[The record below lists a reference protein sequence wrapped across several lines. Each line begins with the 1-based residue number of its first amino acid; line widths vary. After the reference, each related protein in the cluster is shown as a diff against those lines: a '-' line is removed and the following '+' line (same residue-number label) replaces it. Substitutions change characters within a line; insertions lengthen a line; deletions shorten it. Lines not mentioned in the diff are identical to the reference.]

1 MAPPNRV
8 LDDMQTFFR
17 VSLVAIVFL
26 GVGVAAG
33 RFLLA
38 PKPAQPTTR
47 QATPAPPKPKASDTV
62 YLRWRM
68 AATYPSGLPL
78 YGTVGREFTQ
88 KLARLSNGTVRIT
101 YVEPD
106 PAAGPR
112 RCFEDVAQGRV
123 QACWS
128 APGNWYSREHALIL
142 FAGVPFGPDAR
153 ELLAWYDHGGGR
165 ELLDE
170 IYGRHGLK
178 SIICGVTVAEGGG
191 WFRKE
196 IKTLDDL
203 KGLKMRVHGL
213 AARVMSKLGV
223 NPQRVKPADLVAS
236 LKDGRL
242 DGTEYS
248 MPSIDIGLKL
258 YDVVSH
264 YYFPGWQRQSGFL
277 ELLVNQK
284 DWGEL
289 PDGTKAMI
297 EAACGES
304 IREAL
309 SEGEA
314 IQATAL
320 RELRAKGV
328 SFHEWPP
335 EILAAL
341 KAAWAVVVKEE
352 IEAHPAFKKVWSSF
366 TAFRADYAIWRR
378 LGYLKD

>member
-1 MAPPNRV
+1 MRP
-8 LDDMQTFFR
+8 FFR
-17 VSLVAIVFL
+17 YAS
-26 GVGVAAG
+26 
-33 RFLLA
+33 RFALA
-38 PKPAQPTTR
+38 PAAKPVERVEAAP
-47 QATPAPPKPKASDTV
+47 PPKPKASDTV

-68 AATYPSGLPL
+68 ASAYPSGLPL
-78 YGTVGREFTQ
+78 YGTLGKRFVRR
-88 KLARLSNGTVRIT
+88 LARLSNGSLQIR

-106 PAAGPR
+106 SASASR
-112 RCFEDVAQGRV
+112 NCFDDVAQGRV

-128 APGNWYSREHALIL
+128 APGNWYSRERALIL
-142 FAGVPFGPDAR
+142 FGGVPFGPDAR
-153 ELLAWYDHGGGR
+153 ELLAWLDHGGGQ

-178 SIICGVTVAEGGG
+178 SVACGLTVAEGGG

-196 IKTLDDL
+196 IKTVEDL

-223 NPQRVKPADLVAS
+223 NPQRVNPDELIAS

-248 MPSIDIGLKL
+248 MPSIDLGLKL
-258 YDVVSH
+258 YEVVSH
-264 YYFPGWQRQSGFL
+264 YYFPGWQRQSGIL
-277 ELLVNQK
+277 ELLMSAS
-284 DWGEL
+284 DWAKL
-289 PDGTKAMI
+289 PPATQAAI
-297 EAACGES
+297 EAVCGEN

-328 SFHEWPP
+328 SFHAWPP
-335 EILAAL
+335 EILAEL
-341 KAAWAVVVKEE
+341 KKAWLTVVAEE
-352 IEAHPAFKKVWSSF
+352 VEVDPGFKKVWASF
-366 TAFRADYAIWRR
+366 TAFRDDYAIWRK
-378 LGYLKD
+378 LGYLKE